1 MAQSAIDYAKA
12 ALELDSSVLDFGEVE
27 DLIKTNPE
35 LFDMLCDPGVGP
47 EEKHEAIDKILQ
59 DSVKDFLK
67 LFIAET
73 EKVLCAELIYCT
85 APSEKQI
92 EAIKARLADMY
103 NKQEVEL
110 TLKEDKTLIGGFQ
123 LRVAG
128 SEFDYSIKGRLDG
141 ISRKLCI

>member
-12 ALELDSSVLDFGEVE
+12 ALELDSSILDFGEVE

-35 LFDMLCDPGVGP
+35 LFDMLCDPAVTP
-47 EEKHEAIDKILQ
+47 EVKHEAIDKILQ

-73 EKVLCAELIYCT
+73 EKTLQAELIYCT
-85 APSEKQI
+85 APSEEQA
-92 EAIKARLADMY
+92 EAIKARLAAMY